1 MQNWLD
7 EYAESHQNSTNKI
20 VHWICVPLI
29 MFSILGLFWLVKF
42 NLGLP
47 EAYSQYQNLAS
58 ILIILALLF
67 YARISIPMAVG
78 MLVVTAVMVLGIR
91 SVESLGS
98 NVLLFTC
105 IVVFVL
111 AWIAQFIGHNIEG
124 KKPKFLKDI
133 QFLLIGPAWIL
144 GFIYN
149 KLGIRY

>member
-47 EAYSQYQNLAS
+47 AAYSEYQNLAS
-58 ILIILALLF
+58 VLIILALLF
-67 YARISIPMAVG
+67 YARISIPMAIG
-78 MLVVTAVMVLGIR
+78 MLFVTAIMVLGIR

-98 NVLLFTC
+98 NVLLLTC

-124 KKPKFLKDI
+124 KKPKFLKDV

>member
-47 EAYSQYQNLAS
+47 AAYSEYQNLAS
-58 ILIILALLF
+58 VLIILALLF
-67 YARISIPMAVG
+67 YARISVPMAIG
-78 MLVVTAVMVLGIR
+78 MLFVTAIMVLGIR

-98 NVLLFTC
+98 NVLLITC

-124 KKPKFLKDI
+124 KKPKFLKDV